1 MGCEQIISVLSE
13 DEEQS
18 IPILGESQER
28 GIDVQ
33 SEPISV
39 MTGSNYETLTNKP
52 QINGVE
58 LVGNKTSAEI
68 GVLVRT
74 DTTANWE
81 SASGFIPRKGEVIVY
96 EDYQTKTYTVEEYGE
111 QVTRTVNIP
120 AIKIGTGNA
129 YVQDL
134 AFVGDDIRD
143 RLMSHIN
150 DMNLHVTL
158 GEKAFW
164 NNKINVDD
172 AYDIAHEELE
182 DETLV
187 LNRN

>member
-1 MGCEQIISVLSE
+1 MNERNIAVQRENVEQEISLVNEQQEQNIGVRSE
-13 DEEQS
+13 NITVTLNKD
-18 IPILGESQER
+18 
-28 GIDVQ
+28 
-33 SEPISV
+33 
-39 MTGSNYETLTNKP
+39 YEALYNKP
-52 QINGVE
+52 SINGVE
-58 LVGNKTSAEI
+58 LAGNKTSAEL

-74 DTTANWE
+74 DTTANWNN
-81 SASGFIPRKGEVIVY
+81 AQGFIPQKGEVIVY

-111 QVTRTVNIP
+111 TVIKTVNIP

-143 RLMSHIN
+143 MLMTHIN
-150 DMNLHVTL
+150 DMTLHVTL
-158 GEKAFW
+158 GEKVFW

-172 AYDIAHEELE
+172 SYDIAHEELE
-182 DETLV
+182 DETLI